1 MSSAQSPVTTPAPQ
15 PGDAAARSPLA
26 PAVRRTLERLVQ
38 GPEARSVVAWL
49 RDTLQMSHTVAWR
62 KLAGQAY
69 FTDED
74 LARVAARLRMPL
86 SQFLMEL
93 ALSDGEHRSA
103 TVPVAGN
110 ELPASVWLGER
121 VRPVRG
127 TCVAV
132 QREGAWRV
140 VDGHEAR
147 TDEAA
152 YRVLSVVT
160 QPGPARPRIAL
171 LDDDT
176 NVTSLAADLLAELG
190 FDADCFATAAQMRQ
204 GLAVRHYDA
213 LVVDWFL
220 AGGETSEALIR
231 EVRESGSGPQG
242 EAGRAVPIFIITG
255 QLATRGEQA
264 ISALGEIVA
273 RYHCKPREKPVRWGL
288 LAAELN
294 TELKSAQPRERS

>member
-1 MSSAQSPVTTPAPQ
+1 MSYAQSPVTAPSPQ
-15 PGDAAARSPLA
+15 PGDAPTRSPLA
-26 PAVRRTLERLVQ
+26 AVMRRTLERLVQ
-38 GPEARSVVAWL
+38 GPEARSVVPWL

-74 LARVAARLRMPL
+74 LARIAQRLRMPL

-93 ALSDGEHRSA
+93 ALSDEHHRSA

-110 ELPASVWLGER
+110 ELPGSVRLGER

-140 VDGHEAR
+140 VDGHEVRAE
-147 TDEAA
+147 EAA
-152 YRVLSVVT
+152 YRVLSVLT
-160 QPGPARPRIAL
+160 HPGPARPRIAL
-171 LDDDT
+171 LDDDADI
-176 NVTSLAADLLAELG
+176 TSLAADLLAELG
-190 FDADCFATAAQMRQ
+190 FDADCFATAAQLRQ
-204 GLAVRHYDA
+204 ALAERHYDA

-231 EVRESGSGPQG
+231 EVREHPRSPAG
-242 EAGRAVPIFIITG
+242 EAGRPVPIFIITG
-255 QLATRGEQA
+255 QLASRGEQA
-264 ISALGEIVA
+264 ISALGQIVA
-273 RYHCKPREKPVRWGL
+273 TYQCKPREKPVRWGL

-294 TELKSAQPRERS
+294 TELRSTTTRDRT